1 MGSKQPL
8 LGKSIAIRN
17 SMKISSP
24 NTEGLSTVTVESQG
38 SKAVTEMDFDKALLT
53 LFKLKV
59 ILPH

>member
-1 MGSKQPL
+1 MLQQPL
-8 LGKSIAIRN
+8 EGKSIVIRS

-24 NTEGLSTVTVESQG
+24 NTEGLSTVTVKSQG

-59 ILPH
+59 KDY